1 MNTDDNAEF
10 TNNVDILICI
20 DVQSILNKLNKNKLS
35 LSQDYK
41 KPTKIDDN
49 FFYYI
54 TTESQEYSPEKNST
68 NSLKVTGKV
77 GDIVRWQ
84 SSSIS
89 AQFNYKVFLYRLDK
103 KDTNDCISQPM
114 TIYTLT
120 NVVVP
125 KLKKALTPL
134 EGDMIELSPAP
145 LLDFF
150 YEKRHIYY
158 QKSTLRKPGIVQY
171 AWYISIYDHLNKL
184 VGYCNHTPLTSI
196 VISDD

>member
-1 MNTDDNAEF
+1 MNTDDIAEF
-10 TNNVDILICI
+10 SKSIDILICI
-20 DVQSILNKLNKNKLS
+20 DVQSILNKFDR

-49 FFYYI
+49 LLYYI
-54 TTESQEYSPEKNST
+54 TTENQAYAPEKNAT

-77 GDIVRWQ
+77 GDSVRWQ

-89 AQFNYKVFLYRLDK
+89 AQFNYKVFLYRLEKRDA
-103 KDTNDCISQPM
+103 NDYISQP
-114 TIYTLT
+114 TTVYTLT

-125 KLKKALTPL
+125 KLKKEMTPP
-134 EGDMIELSPAP
+134 EENVIELPQAP
-145 LLDFF
+145 LSDFV

-158 QKSTLRKPGIVQY
+158 QKSTLRKPGVAQY
-171 AWYISIYDHLNKL
+171 AWYLAIYDHLNKL
-184 VGYCNHTPLTSI
+184 VGYCYHTPLTSI